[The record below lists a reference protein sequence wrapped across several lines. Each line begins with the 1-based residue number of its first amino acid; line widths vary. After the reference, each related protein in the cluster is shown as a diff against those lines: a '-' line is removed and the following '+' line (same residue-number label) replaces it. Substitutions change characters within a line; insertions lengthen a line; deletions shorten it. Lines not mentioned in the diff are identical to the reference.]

1 MMVPVSG
8 SAEYGAAS
16 LKGRAIPSAASGP
29 LVHGTHLVAGVH
41 VDVDLMSPC
50 RWNGVSYPASDVAT
64 APLLRALIGDEVP
77 DGIPTRGLMHRPSIR
92 LPATAA
98 PPSASPWLRVA
109 VVDALDRWLQ
119 VPVTQAL
126 IDAERGVA
134 RGRAAR
140 TLAPGPARA
149 VLTGDAVRLARRAS
163 RDFAGFLR
171 RLPRHSPPVS
181 ETLSSALK
189 VLVDGYSELIEE
201 VAGPDREL
209 KSVVDGWRRLSRR
222 ARRAERPLA
231 VPEPPHALQGLP
243 HSVID
248 PRQMRARVLALSA
261 DPASPEVT
269 VQPTSEVS
277 DTVVVRVPAFADAV
291 DPDLAARLLVRLVD
305 RRTSAP
311 GAHAIL
317 RPSAP
322 AAGDL
327 PFFEAVVP
335 LCGKNVT
342 DVRADVVDALSDLDP
357 APDDMD
363 GGLQEARRAVMFLAE
378 WRRLVGG
385 AQLGVVAAAPA
396 RRLRDLAACLQPNR
410 ARAAD
415 PLFRGGP
422 SRTELDALADLGD
435 DELLRR
441 LRGDGPMSAGLR
453 ALTSGAAGLL
463 VAEVAAL
470 LLGPQA

>member
-1 MMVPVSG
+1 MMFPVPRST
-8 SAEYGAAS
+8 EYGAAS
-16 LKGRAIPSAASGP
+16 SKGRAIPGAASGP

-50 RWNGVSYPASDVAT
+50 RWNGVSYPTSDAAT
-64 APLLRALIGDEVP
+64 APLLRALIGDDVP
-77 DGIPTRGLMHRPSIR
+77 DGIPARGLTHRPSIR
-92 LPATAA
+92 LPATTA
-98 PPSASPWLRVA
+98 PPSAAPWLRVA
-109 VVDALDRWLQ
+109 VVDALDRRLH
-119 VPVTQAL
+119 VPHAQAL
-126 IDAERGVA
+126 VDAERGVA

-171 RLPRHSPPVS
+171 RLPRHPPAVS
-181 ETLSSALK
+181 ENLSSALK
-189 VLVDGYSELIEE
+189 ELVDGYSELIEE

-209 KSVVDGWRRLSRR
+209 KSVVDGWRRLMRR
-222 ARRAERPLA
+222 ARRAERPPA
-231 VPEPPHALQGLP
+231 APGPPRALRGLP

-248 PRQMRARVLALSA
+248 PRQVRARVLALSA

-269 VQPTSEVS
+269 VQPTAEVP
-277 DTVVVRVPAFADAV
+277 DTVVVRVPAFADAG

-305 RRTSAP
+305 RRTAAP

-317 RPSAP
+317 RRSAP
-322 AAGDL
+322 VAGDL

-335 LCGKNVT
+335 LCGQNVT

-357 APDDMD
+357 ASDDTD
-363 GGLQEARRAVMFLAE
+363 GGLQEARRAVVFLAE
-378 WRRLVGG
+378 WRRLVGV
-385 AQLGVVAAAPA
+385 AQLGIVAAAPA
-396 RRLRDLAACLQPNR
+396 RRLRELAARLQPDR
-410 ARAAD
+410 AEAAD

-422 SRTELDALADLGD
+422 SRAELDALADLGD
-435 DELLRR
+435 DELARR
-441 LRGDGPMSAGLR
+441 LRGDGPIGAGLR
-453 ALTSGAAGLL
+453 ALTAGAAGLL

-470 LLGPQA
+470 VGPS